1 MLDDGRLLLRL
12 DPDLRFEFVDRFER
26 EPAALEPALPDFV
39 REPPDRDFVLARAM
53 WFPFPDR
60 FSDGHASAL
69 RTPGGKP
76 VEQNLQ
82 G

>member
-1 MLDDGRLLLRL
+1 VLDDGRLLRL
-12 DPDLRFEFVDRFER
+12 DPEPRFEFVDRFER

-60 FSDGHASAL
+60 FSDGPASAL
-69 RTPGGKP
+69 RTPGRQP